1 MKKKLIFIMPLI
13 VAVVVSLLSFSKYH
27 QNSMLRIYDLFL
39 RIKPT
44 LEEEKQI
51 LLIDV
56 DDLAISE
63 VGVWPWSRSIMADGL
78 ILLKEFGAK
87 YAIFDIEYTEESPRG
102 INPDV
107 LNNKIPETVE
117 YNFEIINTNTTDL
130 LSSISAGNIP
140 VADAD
145 DFATQLE
152 GINSKIKGDILAA
165 VKTISRDNDEY
176 LGKTGRYFGNAFFT
190 LNMFKGNDDS
200 TSQELKDWVL
210 ENSAITNI
218 SIDKDIVNGQLKN
231 GKEWVY
237 ITDDIRPT
245 IMPIISN
252 GKGAG
257 FPNVVID
264 NDGVRRRIDLLRYYN
279 GKYFPQLA
287 FAPLY
292 DWLGQPKIEAN
303 KNNLLLKGAVMP
315 NGDVKDIDIPLMNGH
330 LIINWPAKPFIES
343 FRHMTYWY
351 LIMHNTLYDNLINN
365 LRTMRDVG
373 FLDYYSGNTPFYELH
388 QYSYS
393 LLENMIK
400 TGNTKDFKEYINVRN
415 YFLGEIGIF
424 LSGSA
429 KDQILADVEAVLAAP
444 DSEVSQDIKISY
456 TDLKGT
462 VPIFF
467 EESLKIF
474 NDLTEVRKIL
484 VENLEGS
491 FCIIGNTGTSTT
503 DIGVNPFEK
512 EYVNVG
518 THAAIANTILSGSF
532 LRFAPRWIPILIS
545 FIFSYLVFFCIKNSS
560 TSISIVIGFAFI
572 AAIIAIA
579 TAVFRFTG
587 IYYDIIL
594 PVTSVFVT
602 FIIYTMVNLITTS
615 KDKAF
620 IQSAFG
626 RYLSQDVISQLMDN
640 PEKLNLGGDKKELTA
655 IFTDVR
661 GFSTISEKLDPIDL
675 VKLLNEYLTGMSDII
690 LDQRGT
696 IDKYEG
702 DAIISFFGAP
712 IDFSEHAERACTASI
727 LMKKKEI
734 ELNKF
739 FHEKGMTPEPLLTRV
754 GINTGDM
761 VVGNMGTARKMDYT
775 IMGNAVNLAA
785 RLEGVN
791 KQYGTWVLAS
801 EYTINKTGDLFACRK
816 LDRVRVVGINT
827 PVQLYELID
836 EKKEATDKVL
846 EIIDLSHKALDKFLN
861 KDWVGCTGLFGK
873 VLSIY
878 PEDGPAS
885 IYIKRCEDFKIN
897 KPSENWDGVFNL
909 TSK

>member
-1 MKKKLIFIMPLI
+1 MKKKLIFFMPLI
-13 VAVVVSLLSFSKYH
+13 VAVVVSFLSFSDYH
-27 QNSMLRIYDLFL
+27 QNNMLRIYDIFL

-51 LLIDV
+51 LLLKV
-56 DDLAISE
+56 DDLAISK

-87 YAIFDIEYTEESPRG
+87 YAVFDIEYTEESPRG
-102 INPDV
+102 VNSDV
-107 LNNKIPETVE
+107 LNNKIPETIE
-117 YNFEIINTNTTDL
+117 SSFETINTNITDL
-130 LSSISAGNIP
+130 LSAISAGNISA
-140 VADAD
+140 ADAN
-145 DFATQLE
+145 DFAAELE
-152 GINSKIKGDILAA
+152 GINSQIEEDVLAE
-165 VKTISRDNDEY
+165 VGTISRNNDEY
-176 LGKTGRYFGNAFFT
+176 LGKAGRYFGDAFFT
-190 LNMFKGNDDS
+190 LNMFKGTDD
-200 TSQELKDWVL
+200 TTPQELKDWVF
-210 ENSAITNI
+210 ENRAVTGI
-218 SIDKDIVNGQLKN
+218 SVNKDIVDGKFKN
-231 GKEWVY
+231 GKDWVY
-237 ITDDIRPT
+237 IADDMRPT
-245 IMPIISN
+245 IKPIMIR

-264 NDGVRRRIDLLRYYN
+264 NDGVRRRIDLLRYYK

-292 DWLGQPKIEAN
+292 DWLGKPKIEAS
-303 KNNLLLKGAVMP
+303 KNNLLLKDAVMP
-315 NGDVKDIDIPLMNGH
+315 NGDVKDIDIPLVNGH
-330 LIINWPAKPFIES
+330 LIINWPAKTFIES
-343 FRHMTYWY
+343 FRHMTYWN
-351 LIMHNTLYDNLINN
+351 LVLHNILYDNLISN
-365 LRTMRDVG
+365 LRTMDDAG
-373 FLDYYSGNTPFYELH
+373 LLGYYSGDTPFLELH
-388 QYSYS
+388 LYSSS
-393 LLENMIK
+393 LLENMLK
-400 TGNTKDFKEYINVRN
+400 TGYTEDFEEYINVRN
-415 YFLGEIGIF
+415 YFLDEVGIF
-424 LSGSA
+424 LSGST
-429 KDQILADVEAVLAAP
+429 KEQILTDVEAVLAAP
-444 DSEVSQDIKISY
+444 DSEVPQDIKIAY
-456 TDLKGT
+456 AELKNDI
-462 VPIFF
+462 PIFF
-467 EESLKIF
+467 DESLKIF
-474 NDLTEVRKIL
+474 NDLTVTRRIL
-484 VENLEGS
+484 TENLEGT

-512 EYVNVG
+512 EYMNVG

-532 LRFAPRWIPILIS
+532 LKFAPRWIPILIS
-545 FIFSYLVFFCIKNSS
+545 LIFSYLVFFSIKNSS
-560 TSISIVIGFAFI
+560 TNTSIIIGFAFI
-572 AAIIAIA
+572 VVIIAVVILI
-579 TAVFRFTG
+579 FRFTG
-587 IYYDIIL
+587 IYYDVIL
-594 PVTSVFVT
+594 PVSSVFIT

-615 KDKAF
+615 KDKFF

-661 GFSTISEKLDPIDL
+661 GFSSISEKLDPIDL

-712 IDFSEHAERACTASI
+712 VDFTDHAARACTASI

-739 FHEKGMTPEPLLTRV
+739 FQEKGMTPGPLLTRI

-791 KQYGTWVLAS
+791 KQYGTWLLAS

-816 LDRVRVVGINT
+816 LDKVRVVGINT
-827 PVQLYELID
+827 PVQLYELVD
-836 EKKEATDKVL
+836 EKKEAIDKDL
-846 EIIDLSHKALDKFLN
+846 ETIDLSHRALDKFLD
-861 KDWVGCTGLFGK
+861 KDWGGCTELFEK

-878 PEDGPAS
+878 PEDGPAH
-885 IYIKRCEDFKIN
+885 IYIKRCEDFKAN
-897 KPSENWDGVFNL
+897 EPSNDWDGVFNL